1 MHSVRTLAHPLAIT
15 LFAGLA
21 VAAMSGCSGARKLGN
36 AALPGQP
43 FGEGAK
49 VVCKQDDRDYVGAQE
64 MPPLKAPEGL
74 DAPNTRNALK
84 VPPLNTP
91 ERVRGRDEPCLDTP
105 PPFSTNRAPTPGSN
119 PVPPPAKPREVPT
132 Q

>member
-1 MHSVRTLAHPLAIT
+1 MRIVRNLAHPLAIT
-15 LFAGLA
+15 LITGLA
-21 VAAMSGCSGARKLGN
+21 VASMSGCNGMRKVGN
-36 AALPGQP
+36 ATLPGQP
-43 FGEGAK
+43 FGKVEK
-49 VVCKQDDRDYVGAQE
+49 VVCKQDDKDYVGAQE
-64 MPPLKAPEGL
+64 MPPLKAPDGL

-91 ERVRGRDEPCLDTP
+91 ERVRGRDEPCLDAP
-105 PPFSTNRAPTPGSN
+105 PPFSTGRAPAPGTN